1 MAIVLLVVFVSLF
14 IPTSQSSD
22 KDCVT
27 VGGYDIGATCIFPFY
42 YNTWNDTKYI
52 PSMVL
57 GWLAKLNPRRIRFD
71 SCTTY
76 RNYGKKWCAT
86 NVTQYNDYIPGHWG
100 LCPKSMECDKLK
112 EPWINKLGSVKHE
125 TYGERKIASAN
136 KENKPKPKIPCL
148 RC

>member
-1 MAIVLLVVFVSLF
+1 
-14 IPTSQSSD
+14 
-22 KDCVT
+22 
-27 VGGYDIGATCIFPFY
+27 
-42 YNTWNDTKYI
+42 
-52 PSMVL
+52 MVL

-71 SCTTY
+71 SCTAY

-86 NVTQYNDYIPGHWG
+86 NVTEYNDYIPGHWG

-136 KENKPKPKIPCL
+136 KENKNSSLHLTTNLQDDENVPNFEVL
-148 RC
+148 N